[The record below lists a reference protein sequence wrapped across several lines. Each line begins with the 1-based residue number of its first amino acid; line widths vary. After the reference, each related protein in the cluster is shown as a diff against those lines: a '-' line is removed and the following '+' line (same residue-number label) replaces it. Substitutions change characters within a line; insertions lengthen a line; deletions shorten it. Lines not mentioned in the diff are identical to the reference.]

1 MELLNWVRLGRKINI
16 FYWSQTMQFLGMLQS
31 YYMRYSH
38 LCLSNAAY
46 TRYSIFLLR
55 DMVVFSTVSFEAEWG
70 PLSFS
75 RISSHSL
82 ITFPLFHYSPLFSF
96 IFIFL
101 SSPPYKSRNKYFLS
115 TCLGIMTW
123 AKVWT
128 LLPDAQVWILTPQ
141 SLVVTLYRSLSLSM
155 PQFSHFL
162 NKNYMIYITE
172 LLLRLNKLR
181 DLRCL

>member
-31 YYMRYSH
+31 YYMRYIFAFQTLHIRDIVSSFLGIWWFFPRYH
-38 LCLSNAAY
+38 SRLSGVLCHSLVSPPTLLLPSLS
-46 TRYSIFLLR
+46 SIILPSSPSFL
-55 DMVVFSTVSFEAEWG
+55 F
-70 PLSFS
+70 
-75 RISSHSL
+75 SSHPHP
-82 ITFPLFHYSPLFSF
+82 T
-96 IFIFL
+96 
-101 SSPPYKSRNKYFLS
+101 KSRNKYFLS
-115 TCLGIMTW
+115 TCLGIMIW

-155 PQFSHFL
+155 PQFSHFQ